1 MAQAAKKY
9 TATQTVNGV
18 TYGYTM
24 GGSGYV
30 TYADSGVWNKYSN
43 VRFYSP
49 DYVQILASGESSS
62 IYDDSYMYSDR
73 IAFMTQ
79 QAGGGTLTLKDSDVD
94 TKDALMQ
101 IKSGKANKGYSHLVV
116 DNTDVDFSGD
126 SKRTDDGILVELVES
141 DDAGNPGV
149 TSYTIN
155 DVGEDAI
162 PTGKEI
168 DDSSATFKNGA
179 YTGDIWNS
187 IYNNKQ
193 ALDVSLE
200 NAQLTGTV
208 SSSVAVHIDP
218 ETGDVVENGTVLQAY
233 TGSESGNHAN
243 YLADDGTGTT
253 GDYMTIGSFSH
264 TAHKTIN
271 NPVNLVTVT

>member
-101 IKSGKANKGYSHLVV
+101 
-116 DNTDVDFSGD
+116 D
-126 SKRTDDGILVELVES
+126 
-141 DDAGNPGV
+141 
-149 TSYTIN
+149 
-155 DVGEDAI
+155 
-162 PTGKEI
+162 
-168 DDSSATFKNGA
+168 
-179 YTGDIWNS
+179 
-187 IYNNKQ
+187 
-193 ALDVSLE
+193 
-200 NAQLTGTV
+200 
-208 SSSVAVHIDP
+208 
-218 ETGDVVENGTVLQAY
+218 
-233 TGSESGNHAN
+233 
-243 YLADDGTGTT
+243 
-253 GDYMTIGSFSH
+253 
-264 TAHKTIN
+264 
-271 NPVNLVTVT
+271 